1 MKKLY
6 LIPFL
11 IGLVFLI
18 RYYII
23 LQYLPVKKI
32 APFKDGTL
40 CPDIFGL
47 YDKEIPF
54 LSVPEK
60 AYFAI
65 PSSVHQNTNSGTVS
79 LSIKND
85 GVLEYRLNG
94 VLIWSSDDA
103 GKVSWAHGV
112 SVDGEDDLDIEVS
125 AITKSPGGDFSL
137 TLYPFALYQRNSNTL
152 NNFKRVWDLEGWESD
167 FRPINDHPSGSIF
180 LISENRHMQ
189 VSLISNGDVVVV
201 EKTSMSS
208 PPKVKTSLLESFCD
222 T

>member
-6 LIPFL
+6 VILFL
-11 IGLVFLI
+11 VGLVLLI

-32 APFKDGTL
+32 APVKDGSL
-40 CPDIFGL
+40 CPDIFGI
-47 YDKEIPF
+47 YDTEVPF

-65 PSSVHQNTNSGTVS
+65 PSSVHQKTDSGIVS

-85 GVLEYRLNG
+85 GVLEYRMNG

-112 SVDGEDDLDIEVS
+112 SVEEGDDLDIEES
-125 AITKSPGGDFSL
+125 AITKSPSGDFSL
-137 TLYPFALYQRNSNTL
+137 TLHPFALYQRNGSTR
-152 NNFKRVWDLEGWESD
+152 NNYKRIWDLEGWESN
-167 FRPINDHPSGSIF
+167 FRPIADHPLGYIF
-180 LISENRHMQ
+180 MISENRHMQ
-189 VSLISNGDVVVV
+189 VSLLSNGDLVVV
-201 EKTSMSS
+201 EKTSMSA
-208 PPKVKTSLLESFCD
+208 PPKVKTSLLESFCND
-222 T
+222 